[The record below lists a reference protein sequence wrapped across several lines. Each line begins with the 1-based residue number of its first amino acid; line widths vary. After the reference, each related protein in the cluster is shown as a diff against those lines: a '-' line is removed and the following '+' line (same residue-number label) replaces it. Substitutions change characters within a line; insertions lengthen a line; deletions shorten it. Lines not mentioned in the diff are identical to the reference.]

1 MTKPSAKEAI
11 IIVAGLALRKRRK
24 TRISDSTD
32 RARAD
37 REDQRDQN
45 DRVGRLPAK
54 TMAAASIDGH
64 SMAKTQK
71 AM

>member
-11 IIVAGLALRKRRK
+11 IMVAGLALRNRRK
-24 TRISDSTD
+24 TRISDRTESPAPI
-32 RARAD
+32 ARISGM
-37 REDQRDQN
+37 RMT
-45 DRVGRLPAK
+45 VGKLPAK
-54 TMAAASIDGH
+54 TIAAASIDGH

>member
-11 IIVAGLALRKRRK
+11 IMVAGLALRKRRN
-24 TRISDSTD
+24 TTISDSTESPAPT
-32 RARAD
+32 ARMKGT
-37 REDQRDQN
+37 RMM
-45 DRVGRLPAK
+45 VGRLPAN